1 MNFIKETNEK
11 GIHIPASALAAG
23 GFADSNR
30 LQLHVTNSLLAV
42 VKGEMT
48 AMDILNTID
57 SLSNVMKVLAERL
70 HNVCGSCEE
79 CDDCSWNPE
88 AQVPIQVPTD
98 ALRTAG
104 IPESAKLRAEGD
116 PVTGTVVI
124 VASDAKN
131 DLNDIPPELLD
142 FLMVNDFC
150 LGTLNEFLKTGEVIY
165 GKD

>member
-1 MNFIKETNEK
+1 MNFVKELNEK
-11 GIHIPASALAAG
+11 GINIPASALTAG
-23 GFADSNR
+23 GFAGTNR
-30 LQLHVTNSLLAV
+30 LQLHVTNGLLAV

-48 AMDILNTID
+48 AMDILTTID

-79 CDDCSWNPE
+79 CDDCSWDHE
-88 AQVPIQVPTD
+88 AQLPIQVPAD
-98 ALRTAG
+98 ALKTAG
-104 IPESAKLRAEGD
+104 IPKSAKLRAEGD

-131 DLNDIPPELLD
+131 DLNDIPPKLLD

-150 LGTLNEFLKTGEVIY
+150 LGTLNEFLKSGEVIY